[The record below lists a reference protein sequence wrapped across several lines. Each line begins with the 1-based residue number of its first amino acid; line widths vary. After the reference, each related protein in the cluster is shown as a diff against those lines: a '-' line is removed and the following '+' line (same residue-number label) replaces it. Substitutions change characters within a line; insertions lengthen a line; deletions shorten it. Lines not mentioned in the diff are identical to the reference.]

1 MDAVSYWKE
10 STDRLGTDTQLWF
23 QVTQLPSRETFC
35 CWEKSTVPHVHDYL
49 AYLVS
54 IAATRMYRGLSDYL
68 GRIDHLH
75 STNVIPDSDGQSNTT
90 PFGKFI
96 AQVPPDVSITSGG
109 RMQIGD
115 QVSIRGSL
123 TFASANN
130 AAVENLKEAAGG
142 GDEAV

>member
-1 MDAVSYWKE
+1 
-10 STDRLGTDTQLWF
+10 
-23 QVTQLPSRETFC
+23 
-35 CWEKSTVPHVHDYL
+35 
-49 AYLVS
+49 
-54 IAATRMYRGLSDYL
+54 MYRGLSDYL

-75 STNVIPDSDGQSNTT
+75 STNVIPDGQSNTTT

-96 AQVPPDVSITSGG
+96 AQVPPDASITSGG

-130 AAVENLKEAAGG
+130 AAVENLKEAASG
-142 GDEAV
+142 GDETV